1 MLLEACAD
9 SLFQALLAEA
19 GGAHRIELCSRLDLD
34 GLSPD
39 RGIIL
44 QALRQ
49 LKIPVKIMIRPREGD
64 FIFSEEEIQ
73 EMEREIHWCKK
84 AGVREIVTG
93 ASLPSGALDIATL
106 RRLASAAEPM
116 TVTIHKAIDLSPD
129 PLAELESLRPIAN
142 ITHILTSG
150 KQATALEGAPLLR
163 EMIRAAGDRFVIL
176 VAGKVTW
183 ENLEEVGKATGAREY
198 HGKRIVKSL
207 TFEVK

>member
-1 MLLEACAD
+1 MLLEACVD
-9 SLFQALLAEA
+9 SLPQALLAAA

-39 RGIIL
+39 RDTIE
-44 QALRQ
+44 QTLRQ

-64 FIFSEEEIQ
+64 FIFSEEEIR
-73 EMEREIHWCKK
+73 EMEREIIWCQT

-93 ASLPSGALDIATL
+93 ASLPSGALDIDTL
-106 RRLASAAEPM
+106 RRLAAAAEPM

-129 PLAELESLRPIAN
+129 PLADLEALRPIGN

-150 KQATALEGAPLLR
+150 RQATALEGAPLLR
-163 EMIRAAGDRFVIL
+163 EMIRAADKRFVIL
-176 VAGKVTW
+176 AAGKVTW
-183 ENLEEVGKATGAREY
+183 ENLDEVSKATGAVEF

-207 TFEVK
+207 TFEAK

>member
-1 MLLEACAD
+1 MLLEACVD
-9 SLFQALLAEA
+9 SLPQALLAEA

-39 RGIIL
+39 RDTIE
-44 QALRQ
+44 QALRL

-64 FIFSEEEIQ
+64 FIFSEEEIR
-73 EMEREIHWCKK
+73 EMEREIAWCKN
-84 AGVREIVTG
+84 AGVREIVLG

-106 RRLASAAEPM
+106 SRLTAAAEPM

-129 PLAELESLRPIAN
+129 PLAGLESLRPIAN

-150 KQATALEGAPLLR
+150 KQATALEGTPLLR
-163 EMIRAAGDRFVIL
+163 EMIRAAGERFVIL

-183 ENLEEVGKATGAREY
+183 ENLEEVSKATGAVEF

-207 TFEVK
+207 TFEAK

>member
-9 SLFQALLAEA
+9 SLPQALLAEA

-39 RGIIL
+39 RDTIQ
-44 QALRQ
+44 QALRY

-73 EMEREIHWCKK
+73 EMEREIAWCKK
-84 AGVREIVTG
+84 AGVREIVLG
-93 ASLPSGALDIATL
+93 ASLPSGALDIATI
-106 RRLASAAEPM
+106 RRLAAAAEPM

-129 PLAELESLRPIAN
+129 PLADLEALRPIAN

-150 KQATALEGAPLLR
+150 KQATALEGTHLLR
-163 EMIRAAGDRFVIL
+163 QMIRAAGERFVIL
-176 VAGKVTW
+176 IAGKVTW
-183 ENLEEVGKATGAREY
+183 ENLEEVSKATGAVEF
-198 HGKRIVKSL
+198 HGKRIVTIAEK
-207 TFEVK
+207 